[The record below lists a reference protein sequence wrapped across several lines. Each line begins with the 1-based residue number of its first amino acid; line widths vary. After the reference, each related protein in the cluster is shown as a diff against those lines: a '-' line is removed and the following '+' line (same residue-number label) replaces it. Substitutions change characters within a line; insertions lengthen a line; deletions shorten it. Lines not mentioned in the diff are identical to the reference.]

1 MAVRLRLVL
10 TLVFAS
16 LGGVASAA
24 AFDAGTATAP
34 AATRGDAVTAPAAA
48 SRSAPTLPPFPSTLC
63 PGYPATSFDG
73 AHLTRFLARTVAEVL
88 ANAPDDAGVRY
99 VLEGIVGVH
108 GAGMWDQQA
117 PDCRPNLLELGPP
130 LFVRRYPA
138 TTGAWLIPISYLGTP
153 LETIYLSR
161 GDDGFAE
168 LAEVHGGAP
177 SIVDEAVA
185 RHAAGTTSDPVA
197 SAELVFANLGCG
209 GDAIVWRLVRRS
221 GTAVFFVPGY
231 PGAPAPGAL
240 FREDEMRFRSLI
252 GRPAGLAKPVPAC

>member
-1 MAVRLRLVL
+1 MAVPLRLVL

-34 AATRGDAVTAPAAA
+34 AATRDEAVTAPAAA
-48 SRSAPTLPPFPSTLC
+48 SRSAPPLPPFPATLC
-63 PGYPATSFDG
+63 PGHPATSFDG
-73 AHLTRFLARTVAEVL
+73 AHPARFPARTVAEVL
-88 ANAPDDAGVRY
+88 ANAPEDAGVRY

-153 LETIYLSR
+153 RAPRAIPSR
-161 GDDGFAE
+161 RPSSSSRTSA
-168 LAEVHGGAP
+168 AAATASCGGSSA
-177 SIVDEAVA
+177 
-185 RHAAGTTSDPVA
+185 AAGRRCSSCQAIRARRRRARSSARTKCGSD
-197 SAELVFANLGCG
+197 
-209 GDAIVWRLVRRS
+209 R
-221 GTAVFFVPGY
+221 
-231 PGAPAPGAL
+231 
-240 FREDEMRFRSLI
+240 
-252 GRPAGLAKPVPAC
+252 